1 MREPFG
7 LILAGDHGTRMGNV
21 SKADLTLGHLT
32 LLAHV
37 QARLEP
43 QVAAIVVNAN
53 GPIVT
58 DLPVIADATPDSL
71 GPLAGV
77 LAGLDWA
84 ARQGGTHI
92 VTVAVD
98 TPFFPCDIVPR
109 LLMAG
114 EAHRDGF
121 AIASTSDG
129 LHGAFGLWPTALRDD
144 LAAFLDKGQREV
156 RAFVQAHDAA
166 IATFPDTTPPSFFNI
181 NTPEDLTAAARWL

>member
-7 LILAGDHGTRMGNV
+7 LILAGGRGTRMGSV

-37 QARLEP
+37 LARLEP
-43 QVAAIVVNAN
+43 QVAAIAVNAN
-53 GPIVT
+53 GPIATGV
-58 DLPVIADATPDSL
+58 PVIPDATPAPL

-109 LLMAG
+109 LLLAG
-114 EAHRDGF
+114 EAHSDGF

-129 LHGAFGLWPTALRDD
+129 MHGTFGLWPTALRDD
-144 LAAFLDKGQREV
+144 LAAFLDQGQRKV
-156 RAFVQAHDAA
+156 RAFVHAHNAA

-181 NTPEDLTAAARWL
+181 NTPEDLAAAARWL